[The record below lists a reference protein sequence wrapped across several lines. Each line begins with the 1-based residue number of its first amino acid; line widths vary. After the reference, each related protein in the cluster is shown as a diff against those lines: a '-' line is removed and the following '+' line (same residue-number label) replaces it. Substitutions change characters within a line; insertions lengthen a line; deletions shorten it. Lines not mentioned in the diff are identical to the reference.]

1 MNLSELEM
9 KRVAL
14 MTMLLFL
21 ISVTETIKGEG
32 VYDESLDFSESREL
46 NRSFFLT
53 FGEDTLAIK
62 PKWFVPSYLKLQ
74 YAGLIGFAS
83 AGIGYDF
90 TPRYEG
96 TLYFGVLSRTF
107 GGSSVNVQTLSYK
120 SSWKLF
126 KQHFRGDFVPK
137 AGFSLNWGYTNN
149 TFNKLPSYYP
159 NKYYFQNKLHLAPF
173 YGAEWQINTKGV
185 LSGIGIYAEM
195 STLDAYLLEFIRTK
209 YVTIDKIWN
218 LCVGLS
224 LYLD

>member
-1 MNLSELEM
+1 
-9 KRVAL
+9 
-14 MTMLLFL
+14 
-21 ISVTETIKGEG
+21 
-32 VYDESLDFSESREL
+32 
-46 NRSFFLT
+46 
-53 FGEDTLAIK
+53 
-62 PKWFVPSYLKLQ
+62 
-74 YAGLIGFAS
+74 
-83 AGIGYDF
+83 
-90 TPRYEG
+90 
-96 TLYFGVLSRTF
+96 
-107 GGSSVNVQTLSYK
+107 VQTLSYK